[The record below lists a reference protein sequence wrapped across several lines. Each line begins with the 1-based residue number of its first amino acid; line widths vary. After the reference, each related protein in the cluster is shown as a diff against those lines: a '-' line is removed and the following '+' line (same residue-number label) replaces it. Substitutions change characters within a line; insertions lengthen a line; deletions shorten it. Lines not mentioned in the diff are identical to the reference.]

1 MTLEDFLDSL
11 DADRI
16 RIDEEYYKGFNDGI
30 DETLDLIRNWVRE
43 NKKTV
48 ENEYTGEM
56 ITYVR
61 VDE

>member
-11 DADRI
+11 DSDRI

-30 DETLDLIRNWVRE
+30 DETLDLIRNWIRE
-43 NKKTV
+43 NKETV

>member
-1 MTLEDFLDSL
+1 MTLNDFLDSL
-11 DADRI
+11 DSDRI

-30 DETLDLIRNWVRE
+30 DETLDLIRNWIRE
-43 NKKTV
+43 NKETV
-48 ENEYTGEM
+48 ENESTGEM

>member
-11 DADRI
+11 DSDRI
-16 RIDEEYYKGFNDGI
+16 RIDEKYYKGFNDGI
-30 DETLDLIRNWVRE
+30 DETLDLIRNWIRE
-43 NKKTV
+43 NKETV